1 MKIINSFT
9 IPLCGIMLATSCNDA
24 KLGAITG
31 GSDGDNRLYINEA
44 SMGEN
49 KSIYLSK
56 DDNSGE
62 EMLTARMVRPV
73 EREVKAH
80 FVFDD
85 SLLKEYNINF
95 STRYTAIKQ
104 QYIQLGEV
112 VIPAGSSS
120 GQARISVHN
129 FEDADL
135 GEYAIPVRLV
145 SDDLTLTEASS
156 TFVIPVKKE
165 LIQKVWTMPQGRNG
179 VKVENL
185 DFDLGDWTLE
195 WWVRSSDFPINNMA
209 IIDTGSGSSGDEI
222 YVRFGDANPTPYSY
236 LQIKIMGA
244 EMVSNDPKTAPLGVG
259 TWYHFA
265 IVRNANTADIS
276 LYMNGQLVKQQAS
289 SKTGPTHFERFILG
303 NGSFRNANIN
313 MAQLRLWNVMRTQSQ
328 ISASMRSN
336 VSVDDDTLVIYL
348 KMDENDRDNNYFK
361 NAAVHG
367 QDKIDNFPILGG
379 SWSEDEINFSRL

>member
-24 KLGAITG
+24 KLAAITG

-44 SMGEN
+44 SMGES
-49 KSIYLSK
+49 KSIYLSD

-73 EREVKAH
+73 EHEVKARL
-80 FVFDD
+80 VIDD
-85 SLLKEYNINF
+85 SLLKEYNKNY
-95 STRYTAIKQ
+95 STGYTAIEE
-104 QYIQLGEV
+104 QYIELGEV
-112 VIPAGSSS
+112 AIPAGSSS
-120 GQARISVHN
+120 GQARISVRQ
-129 FEDADL
+129 FGDADQ

-165 LIQKVWTMPQGRNG
+165 LVQKVWTMPQNKNG

-185 DFDLGDWTLE
+185 NFDLQDWTLE
-195 WWVRSSDFPINNMA
+195 WWVRSSAFPVNNMA
-209 IIDTGSGSSGDEI
+209 IIDAGSGSAGDEI

-244 EMVSNDPKTAPLGVG
+244 EMMSNDPKTAPLGTN

-265 IVRNANTADIS
+265 IVRNAGTAEIS
-276 LYMNGQLVKQQAS
+276 LYMNGQLVKTQAS
-289 SKTGPTHFERFILG
+289 KGPGGTRFSRFILG
-303 NGSFRNANIN
+303 NGSFKNANIN

-336 VSVDDDTLVIYL
+336 VKVDDETLVIYL
-348 KMDENDRDNNYFK
+348 KMDEGENTNGFK
-361 NAAVHG
+361 NSAVHG
-367 QDKIDNFPILGG
+367 LDKISTLQILGG
-379 SWSEDEINFSRL
+379 SWSDDETNFSRL